1 MEKHCGLL
9 GRVGNLRGGETI
21 AQVDEHGRTRFIGQ
35 VKVATEIDVITIGST
50 DLKKVR
56 CEGVLYNELDP
67 GRQACLYIYRHLWRT
82 PVLLGIRY
90 DGEQQKRMVSDAY
103 YRGSLLQYAV
113 PLAFMYAIGC
123 WILGMIVGMV
133 IGMGQSSVPPV
144 LGLFGG
150 SGCLVLRGP
159 VSSRLPSRQVGPVGA
174 AQLTPSPAQSDLTPL
189 SNDRFGSFLTVACLL
204 SGE

>member
-21 AQVDEHGRTRFIGQ
+21 SQVDEHGRTKFIGQ

-56 CEGVLYNELDP
+56 CEGVLYNELQP

-103 YRGSLLQYAV
+103 YRGSLLQYAL

-150 SGCLVLRGP
+150 LGLAWYSAYLFRADY
-159 VSSRLPSRQVGPVGA
+159 QA
-174 AQLTPSPAQSDLTPL
+174 ARSDP
-189 SNDRFGSFLTVACLL
+189 
-204 SGE
+204 